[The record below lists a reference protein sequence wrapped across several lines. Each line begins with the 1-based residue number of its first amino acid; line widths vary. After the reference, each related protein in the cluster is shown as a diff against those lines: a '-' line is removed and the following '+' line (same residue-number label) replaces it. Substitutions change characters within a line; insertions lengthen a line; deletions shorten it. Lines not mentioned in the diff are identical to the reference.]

1 MNVSSKSSVIMC
13 VCCRY
18 VVDRRWFDQWKEFV
32 ETGDQNSTSFPGQ
45 IDNAELFEG
54 QLRFVC
60 FSETQNDLFSSAK
73 CRVLLS
79 DLDSYHLKDRLVE
92 DEDFVLVPAE
102 AWHKLL
108 SWYGMAD
115 DQPPLERKVTSPRAA
130 RCPESRMR
138 ADSFCWRGFET
149 HKNEKPPLM

>member
-1 MNVSSKSSVIMC
+1 M
-13 VCCRY
+13 
-18 VVDRRWFDQWKEFV
+18 DRRWFDQWKEFV

-60 FSETQNDLFSSAK
+60 FSETQNYLFSSAK

-115 DQPPLERKVTSPRAA
+115 DQPPLERKVTSPR
-130 RCPESRMR
+130 RMR
-138 ADSFCWRGFET
+138 AKSFCW
-149 HKNEKPPLM
+149 

>member
-1 MNVSSKSSVIMC
+1 MNVSSKSSVIMCVCVC

-60 FSETQNDLFSSAK
+60 FSETQNDLF
-73 CRVLLS
+73 
-79 DLDSYHLKDRLVE
+79 
-92 DEDFVLVPAE
+92 P
-102 AWHKLL
+102 
-108 SWYGMAD
+108 
-115 DQPPLERKVTSPRAA
+115 
-130 RCPESRMR
+130 
-138 ADSFCWRGFET
+138 
-149 HKNEKPPLM
+149 

>member
-60 FSETQNDLFSSAK
+60 FSKTQNDVFFSEVSCPAF
-73 CRVLLS
+73 RS
-79 DLDSYHLKDRLVE
+79 G
-92 DEDFVLVPAE
+92 LVPPEGSSGGGRGLCAG
-102 AWHKLL
+102 AGRGVAQAAGLVRH
-108 SWYGMAD
+108 SGRSATART
-115 DQPPLERKVTSPRAA
+115 QGNITTCRAV
-130 RCPESRMR
+130 P
-138 ADSFCWRGFET
+138 
-149 HKNEKPPLM
+149 